1 MANQPYN
8 TKWDMIKTREQ
19 YIENL
24 KARSQMDEKVYKA
37 HQLYKTTGQISE
49 ILDTRT
55 INEKLLDIERL
66 KVSLYNKLLQIT
78 DGIEASTIL
87 QNIGNNGI
95 VYLSNNFEPI
105 KEYMKKAYSLGVTA
119 PIFIDYVDRY
129 YNKQQETGGVEYGL
143 QESTGRE
150 LLLTNREILNNI
162 VTVEDLNDINDYI
175 QKLSQ
180 QNTNIGRSLRNNIAE
195 LKDAV
200 DILPES
206 ITYLNKIDN
215 DIERANMQR
224 YINRIVESLPTK
236 YDIKQESKTL
246 ELMINEKDNKGIQET
261 LQKLEILT
269 DINRQLRSEIET
281 LKNITIFQKP
291 SESKSENQFRKL
303 IPLISLDELQSITST
318 DELVRYGT
326 NIYNGYIKEIY
337 ESGAGNKNN
346 INDFSKSVI
355 KKTFTSRRNID
366 QLKAVIRRMYD
377 FIEQMRDPFP
387 ESNKKMSGGS
397 LYSNN
402 IEGVKRVDRFIP
414 FGKYLINKKQLD
426 KNIVAIKRK
435 GGSIVNM
442 LPSQRVSNNVA
453 NILRKMISGGNLSY
467 DEINELTD
475 DEKRYLNKV
484 SKLSELDKVMIP
496 TPDKTQE
503 EKLINEFEIL
513 KGQILA
519 GNDNPELVK
528 KFKTLILKLAKMELL
543 PKAQVNNL
551 LMDLLNL
558 GH

>member
-24 KARSQMDEKVYKA
+24 KARSQMDEKVFKA

-377 FIEQMRDPFP
+377 FIEQMRDPFT
-387 ESNKKMSGGS
+387 ESDKKMSGGS

>member
-1 MANQPYN
+1 MASQPYN

-24 KARSQMDEKVYKA
+24 KARSQMDEKVFKA

-55 INEKLLDIERL
+55 VNEKLLDIERL
-66 KVSLYNKLLQIT
+66 KVSLYNKLLEIT

-119 PIFIDYVDRY
+119 PVFIDYLDRY

-162 VTVEDLNDINDYI
+162 VTVADLNAINDNI
-175 QKLSQ
+175 QRLSQ
-180 QNTNIGRSLRNNIAE
+180 QNTNIGRSLRDNIAE

-206 ITYLNKIDN
+206 ITYLNRIDN

-236 YDIKQESKTL
+236 YDIQEVVRTL

-261 LQKLEILT
+261 LQKLELLT

-291 SESKSENQFRKL
+291 SESKSESQYGKL
-303 IPLISLDELQSITST
+303 TPLISLDELELITQNYT
-318 DELVRYGT
+318 LVNYGKS
-326 NIYNGYIKEIY
+326 IYNDYIKEIY
-337 ESGAGNKNN
+337 ESGAGNNNN

-355 KKTFTSRRNID
+355 KKTFSTRRNLNE
-366 QLKAVIRRMYD
+366 LKAVIRRMYD

-484 SKLSELDKVMIP
+484 SRLSELDKIMIP
-496 TPDKTQE
+496 TPDKTHE

-528 KFKTLILKLAKMELL
+528 KFKTLILKLSKMELL